1 MRILMLVISDV
12 VGDARVLRE
21 SATLAG
27 AGHRVHV
34 VGRGPAPA
42 DPALPPGV
50 TAAWVGGAPARPG
63 GRRLRASG
71 PGRAA
76 RWALLPAHRR
86 AAEARWVAAARAA
99 VAGERPDVVHAHD
112 APTLGLGAAVARRTG
127 ARLVYDAHE
136 YWPGRR
142 REGRPTPL
150 ADRAERRAEGRRGAR
165 ADLVVTVSDALAGR
179 LRRDHGWPRVAVVRN
194 TFPAGPAAG
203 PGAATAGPPRGLV
216 YAGRVAAGRDLG
228 TLARA
233 APRLAPLTVTVL
245 GPGDARGLDLRGI
258 DVRPAL
264 AIDDVDAV
272 LRDAGLALVPLE
284 DGWENHRVAL
294 PNKLFQAVRAG
305 VPVVAADLPALRAV
319 VRAHDLGTLYR
330 PGDPDALV
338 AAVRRACADHARH
351 AAAVRRAAPALSWEA
366 DADRLLA
373 AYAALEPA
381 PAGSGAR

>member
-1 MRILMLVISDV
+1 MLVISDV

-21 SATLAG
+21 SATLAA

-50 TAAWVGGAPARPG
+50 TATWVGGAPPRG
-63 GRRLRASG
+63 GAPRLRAAA

-86 AAEARWVAAARAA
+86 AAEARWNAAARAA

-112 APTLGLGAAVARRTG
+112 APTLGLGVALARRTG

-136 YWPGRR
+136 YWTGRR

-150 ADRAERRAEGRRGAR
+150 ADRAERRAEGRSGAR
-165 ADLVVTVSDALAGR
+165 ADLVLTVSDALAAR
-179 LRRDHGWPRVAVVRN
+179 LRGDHGWPRVAVVRN
-194 TFPAGPAAG
+194 TFPSG
-203 PGAATAGPPRGLV
+203 PGVAPAHRPRGLV

-233 APRLAPLTVTVL
+233 APRLAPLAVTVL

-264 AIDDVDAV
+264 PIDDVDGV
-272 LRDAGLALVPLE
+272 LRAAGLALVPLE

-305 VPVVAADLPALRAV
+305 VPVVAADLPALREV
-319 VRAHDLGTLYR
+319 VTAHDLGTLYR

-373 AYAALEPA
+373 AYAALERA
-381 PAGSGAR
+381 PAGSGVR

>member
-1 MRILMLVISDV
+1 
-12 VGDARVLRE
+12 
-21 SATLAG
+21 
-27 AGHRVHV
+27 
-34 VGRGPAPA
+34 
-42 DPALPPGV
+42 
-50 TAAWVGGAPARPG
+50 
-63 GRRLRASG
+63 
-71 PGRAA
+71 
-76 RWALLPAHRR
+76 
-86 AAEARWVAAARAA
+86 
-99 VAGERPDVVHAHD
+99 
-112 APTLGLGAAVARRTG
+112 
-127 ARLVYDAHE
+127 
-136 YWPGRR
+136 
-142 REGRPTPL
+142 
-150 ADRAERRAEGRRGAR
+150 
-165 ADLVVTVSDALAGR
+165 
-179 LRRDHGWPRVAVVRN
+179 
-194 TFPAGPAAG
+194 
-203 PGAATAGPPRGLV
+203 V

-228 TLARA
+228 TLVRA

-258 DVRPAL
+258 EVRPAL
-264 AIDDVDAV
+264 PIDDVDAV